1 MRYSVARSCLPL
13 LLSTVVTA
21 FYVSPP
27 QLGQTA
33 TPIRTR
39 LQQFAPLYAN
49 KQSKKKANG
58 TSGGFGAKS
67 TTASTPLSVG
77 PLAADKI
84 SLEKQWDVFA
94 SVTELE
100 IQPLGNPDDEEY
112 VDFEVVDVFVRC
124 RKTES
129 CGGTKWFRIGKIC
142 TTDGTSTEAA
152 LTLQKGLIFW
162 TAVHM
167 RREFMALGKSA
178 AMALELGFTRP
189 AIVYM
194 GSDADGPL
202 DDEEETSVIIS
213 EKVALQNIKA
223 KSFGFRPDWN
233 PPGFTYKRREKDA
246 MKKKRSAL
254 EEILE
259 NS

>member
-1 MRYSVARSCLPL
+1 MHYSVARSCLLL

-27 QLGQTA
+27 RLGQGT
-33 TPIRTR
+33 TPIRNR
-39 LQQFAPLYAN
+39 LHQFAPLYAN
-49 KQSKKKANG
+49 KQNKKKG
-58 TSGGFGAKS
+58 KGKGGGFGAKS
-67 TTASTPLSVG
+67 TTQDTPLVG
-77 PLAADKI
+77 PISADKI
-84 SLEKQWDVFA
+84 SLEKQWDIFA
-94 SVTELE
+94 SVTDLE

-112 VDFEVVDVFVRC
+112 VEFEVVDVFVRC
-124 RKTES
+124 GKTET
-129 CGGTKWFRIGKIC
+129 CVGTKWFRIGKIC

-167 RREFMALGKSA
+167 RREFMALGKA
-178 AMALELGFTRP
+178 AATALELGFTRP
-189 AIVYM
+189 AIIYM
-194 GSDADGPL
+194 GSDSDGPL
-202 DDEEETSVIIS
+202 DDEEETSVTIS
-213 EKVALQNIKA
+213 EKVPLQNINA

-246 MKKKRSAL
+246 MKKKLSAL